1 MIMKNLNNKIVIG
14 TAQLDHNYGILKNR
28 KKITRKKLVNIF
40 DYLKEKNYL
49 FIDTSSNY
57 KNAENLLKNINLKK
71 FKIISKIEILRNKK
85 NIFEY
90 LNKKVL
96 KSIKKLN
103 ISSFE
108 GYLLHDENDLFSSK
122 SDEIFEALTLLKK
135 RGHIKK
141 IGISMYN
148 FDKAIEVIKNYK
160 IDIMQLPYNI
170 FDRRLE
176 NSRLLKLAS
185 KKKIEIHVRSIFLQ
199 GLLLCDLKKIPNKLK
214 KYKSYFK
221 KIDSFCKKN
230 DISKHELCLRFVMM
244 NKSIKKIIIGIDDK
258 KNILDVEKI
267 KFKKLN
273 FKFPKFFLKDKELI
287 DPRKWS

>member
-160 IDIMQLPYNI
+160 IDII
-170 FDRRLE
+170 
-176 NSRLLKLAS
+176 
-185 KKKIEIHVRSIFLQ
+185 
-199 GLLLCDLKKIPNKLK
+199 
-214 KYKSYFK
+214 
-221 KIDSFCKKN
+221 
-230 DISKHELCLRFVMM
+230 
-244 NKSIKKIIIGIDDK
+244 
-258 KNILDVEKI
+258 
-267 KFKKLN
+267 
-273 FKFPKFFLKDKELI
+273 
-287 DPRKWS
+287 